1 MVSAAGPDHPANA
14 AGVVATADAEA
25 TADARVNAD
34 GEPSAAPGPGA
45 SWSPRLSVV
54 IVDHHRPDL
63 LAEAL
68 RALYVS
74 TLRPDEV
81 IVVEV
86 DSQVAP
92 DLPADDRDPAQ
103 RPRVLV
109 CADNPGYA
117 AACNRGAAQASGDWI
132 LFMNADVMVST
143 GCLADVMAEAEAD
156 PGIGIATPRLVRP
169 DGRLDHACHRGIPS
183 VIDSLAY
190 KARLDRLFPRSRFLG
205 HYRLAWLDERGTHDV
220 EACTGAFLLIRRT
233 AFSAVGGWDERYWF
247 YAEDL
252 DLCLRVTQAGW
263 RIRFVGSTSAV
274 HVKGSSSNL
283 RRSAHG
289 LTPEQQAIRRR
300 VREAVVDSHERFYR
314 QHLRATTMPLLRPL
328 VALMFRLDRA
338 RARRLA

>member
-1 MVSAAGPDHPANA
+1 MVSAAGPDDPAISA
-14 AGVVATADAEA
+14 ETGAPGGATVIAEA
-25 TADARVNAD
+25 EPTDAR
-34 GEPSAAPGPGA
+34 GPGA
-45 SWSPRLSVV
+45 SSSSRLSVV

-63 LAEAL
+63 LADAL
-68 RALYVS
+68 RALYAS
-74 TLRPDEV
+74 TRRPDEV

-86 DSQVAP
+86 DAQVAP
-92 DLPADDRDPAQ
+92 ELPADAHDPALQ
-103 RPRVLV
+103 PCVLV

-132 LFMNADVMVST
+132 LFMNADVTVSA
-143 GCLADVMAEAEAD
+143 GCPADVLAEAESD

-183 VIDSLAY
+183 VIDSLSY
-190 KARLDRLFPRSRFLG
+190 KARLDRLFPRSRRLG

-220 EACTGAFLLIRRT
+220 EACSGAFLLIRRS
-233 AFSAVGGWDERYWF
+233 ALSAVGGWDERYWF

-263 RIRFVGSTSAV
+263 RVRYVGSTSAV

-283 RRSAHG
+283 RRSAQG
-289 LTPEQQAIRRR
+289 LTPAQRATRRR

-314 QHLRATTMPLLRPL
+314 QHLQATTAPLLRPL
-328 VALMFRLDRA
+328 VALVFRLDRA
-338 RARRLA
+338 RARRLG